1 MSVYFSDFSGQDAT
15 KTQLKDLF
23 KSNRVPH
30 ALLLNG
36 PEGCGHLQ
44 LALSFSALLLCQNP
58 TPIDACKYCPSCKMF
73 EKYQHPDLHFSYPI
87 HLSKTEH
94 SEISD
99 DQRPSF
105 LEALEKYKCLGK
117 KTWYSKMGNE
127 NKQGV
132 IGVKESQSILSKIS
146 LKSFFGN
153 AKVLIMWMPELMNA
167 QAANKL
173 LKLIEEPPEKT
184 YFIFVSNDQPKIL
197 PTINSRLQS
206 INIPSLKGENISVFL
221 QEKFQIEPSS
231 AKSIAK
237 ISNGNLNRA
246 ITIHLDAGVS
256 ELNRSLF
263 VNWMRLCYSRNI
275 ADTIDW
281 VNEFSKIGREQIKDF
296 INYSLEMYRQC
307 ILGNYNLVIEGVNES
322 ERSFLEKFKPFIN
335 HQNISEINSLM
346 NEAYY
351 HLERNANP
359 KILMLDVS
367 IKLYKLLRK

>member
-1 MSVYFSDFSGQDAT
+1 MYFSDFSGQDST
-15 KTQLKDLF
+15 KTQLLDLF
-23 KSNRVPH
+23 KSERVPH

-36 PEGCGHLQ
+36 EEGCGHLQ
-44 LALSFSALLLCQNP
+44 LALSFSSLLLCKSP
-58 TPIDACKYCPSCKMF
+58 TPLDACKNCSSCKMY

-94 SEISD
+94 SETSD
-99 DQRPSF
+99 DQRSSF

-132 IGVKESQSILSKIS
+132 IGVKESQAILAKIS
-146 LKSFFGN
+146 LKSFFGS
-153 AKVLIMWMPELMNA
+153 AKILLMWMPELMNI

-173 LKLIEEPPEKT
+173 LKLIEEPPENT
-184 YFIFVSNDQPKIL
+184 YFIFVSNNQSKIL

-206 INIPSLKGENISVFL
+206 INVPRLKDENISDFL
-221 QEKFQIEPSS
+221 EKKFKIEPST
-231 AKSIAK
+231 ANNIAK
-237 ISNGNLNRA
+237 ISKGNLNKA
-246 ITIHLDAGVS
+246 INTHLDAGIS
-256 ELNRSLF
+256 EMNRSLF

-296 INYSLEMYRQC
+296 IIYSLEMYRQC
-307 ILGNYNLVIEGVNES
+307 IMGNYNMEIEGVSES
-322 ERSFLEKFKPFIN
+322 EKNFLEKFKPFVN
-335 HQNISEINSLM
+335 HQNISEINSIM
-346 NEAYY
+346 NDAYY
-351 HLERNANP
+351 HMERNANP

-367 IKLYKLLRK
+367 IKLYKLLRTK

>member
-1 MSVYFSDFSGQDAT
+1 MYFSDFSGQDST
-15 KTQLKDLF
+15 KTQLLDLF
-23 KSNRVPH
+23 KSKRVPH

-36 PEGCGHLQ
+36 DEGCGHLQ
-44 LALSFSALLLCQNP
+44 LAISFSSLLLCQAP
-58 TPIDACKYCPSCKMF
+58 TPFDACKKCSSCKMI

-94 SEISD
+94 SETSD
-99 DQRPSF
+99 DQRSSF
-105 LEALEKYKCLGK
+105 FEVLEKYKCLVK

-132 IGVKESQSILSKIS
+132 IGVKESQSILTKIS

-153 AKVLIMWMPELMNA
+153 AKILVMWMPELMNI

-173 LKLIEEPPEKT
+173 LKLIEEPPKNT
-184 YFIFVSNDQPKIL
+184 YFIFVSNDQSKIL

-206 INIPSLKGENISVFL
+206 IKVPRLKDDNISTFL
-221 QEKFQIEPSS
+221 GERFQIEPSS
-231 AKSIAK
+231 AKNIAK
-237 ISNGNLNRA
+237 ISKGNLNRA
-246 ITIHLDAGVS
+246 ITIHLDAGIS
-256 ELNRSLF
+256 ETNRSLF

-296 INYSLEMYRQC
+296 IIYSLEMYRQC
-307 ILGNYNLVIEGVNES
+307 IMGNYNMVIEGVSES

-335 HQNISEINSLM
+335 NQNISEINSIM
-346 NEAYY
+346 NEAYF
-351 HLERNANP
+351 HMERNANP

-367 IKLYKLLRK
+367 IKLYKLLRTK